1 MSAVEK
7 KVAGG
12 VQDALEKI
20 KRLTVVS
27 MFSDEELEEDLVL
40 KGGNAM
46 DLVHRLS
53 SRASMDLDFS
63 MQHDFADGVDK
74 FRARVERALQRTFKP
89 EGYEIFDVKMQEK
102 PDLIS
107 DDMKDFWG
115 GYGVEFKIIGTALYQ
130 AHKDDIAALR
140 RHAINIGQ
148 GKKFLIDISRFEYT
162 VGKQEVDL
170 DGYRIYVYTA
180 EMIVCE
186 KLRAICQQLP
196 DYASIIRR
204 SYAGKARARDFLDIH
219 VLVNATG
226 IDLTTPQNQEL
237 LTEMFK
243 AKRVPL
249 QYLGQLKDQRS
260 FHQADFASVV
270 ATVKEGLELESFDY
284 YFDFVLGLVE
294 KLEPLWNV

>member
-1 MSAVEK
+1 MSSAKATAEPN
-7 KVAGG
+7 
-12 VQDALEKI
+12 ALERI

-27 MFSDEELEEDLVL
+27 MFSDDELEEDLVL

-63 MQHDFADGVDK
+63 MKHDFPGGVED
-74 FRARVERALQRTFKP
+74 FRARVERALKKTFRP

-102 PDLIS
+102 PDAIS

-115 GYGVEFKIIGTALYQ
+115 GYGVEFKITTSALFEEN
-130 AHKDDIAALR
+130 KDDINKLR
-140 RHAINIGQ
+140 QGAINIGQ

-162 VGKQEVDL
+162 DGKEEADF

-196 DYASIIRR
+196 EYGEIIRR
-204 SYAGKARARDFLDIH
+204 SYKGKARARDFLDIA
-219 VLVNATG
+219 VL
-226 IDLTTPQNQEL
+226 IDARKIDIAAEQNQEIL
-237 LTEMFK
+237 LEMFK
-243 AKRVPL
+243 AKRVPIEFL
-249 QYLGQLKDQRS
+249 EKIKDQRD
-260 FHQADFASVV
+260 FHKADFASVL
-270 ATVKEGLELESFDY
+270 ATVKPGQELKDFDF
-284 YFDFVLGLVE
+284 YFDNVLSLVE
-294 KLEPLWNV
+294 QLKSLWNK

>member
-1 MSAVEK
+1 MTAVAK
-7 KVAGG
+7 KVEND
-12 VQDALEKI
+12 QNTLEKI

-27 MFSDEELEEDLVL
+27 MFSDDELEEDLVL

-46 DLVHRLS
+46 DIVHRLS

-63 MQHDFADGVDK
+63 MQHDFAGGVDA
-74 FRARVERALQRTFKP
+74 FRERVERALQRTFKP

-102 PDLIS
+102 PDAIS

-115 GYGVEFKIIGTALYQ
+115 GYGVEFKIISSDLYQ
-130 AHKDDIAALR
+130 LHKDDITVLR
-140 RHAINIGQ
+140 KNAINIGQ

-162 VGKQEVDL
+162 VGKQETDL
-170 DGYRIYVYTA
+170 DGYRIYVYTT

-196 DYASIIRR
+196 EYGKIIKR
-204 SYAGKARARDFLDIH
+204 SYPGKARARDFLDIY
-219 VLVNATG
+219 VLVEAMKLN
-226 IDLTTPQNQEL
+226 LTTPQNQEL

-249 QYLGQLKDQRS
+249 QYLGKLREQHS

-270 ATVKEGLELESFDY
+270 ATVKDGLELKSFDY

-294 KLEPLWNV
+294 KLKPLWNK